1 MLGPGPDE
9 LLRGVR
15 WEGDGLGWMWAMLYF
30 WRREYWGRVVRKVN
44 EMAVN
49 AASGGGQGW
58 EAIGEDAERWELQL
72 RRHRLGKYTTVLLLL
87 ASPLEDGKTSVSL
100 KEWARMRILRP

>member
-1 MLGPGPDE
+1 MGSIGDAVSPGDHLPSVLAVRLAREEEVRELLGPGPDE

-15 WEGDGLGWMWAMLYF
+15 WEGDGLEWMWAMLYF

-58 EAIGEDAERWELQL
+58 EAI
-72 RRHRLGKYTTVLLLL
+72 
-87 ASPLEDGKTSVSL
+87 
-100 KEWARMRILRP
+100 